1 MRGLKRKG
9 TGSRGYSVK
18 VWEVGV
24 KGTGGTCKGTLYGKR
39 EF

>member
-24 KGTGGTCKGTLYGKR
+24 KGTGSGG
-39 EF
+39 